1 MAAFYNQEDQDIYSG
16 GDHFIPQSYYRLG
29 NFTPTVPTTQTQ
41 QVNQGYGIPYTGAFT
56 NSNFNRDNP
65 NSGFGTWGDLDES
78 SAKQFNIDGNIVTGY
93 KNLNSGLY
101 QDEEGYNLQN
111 LGLFKDEE
119 DAKYSGLFHN
129 VSLKAMLK
137 NPGII
142 KSFFNRQD
150 VEKQA
155 ELQKEIDAANFD
167 AMQEA
172 ELGRNIAE
180 YGTTGGVESN
190 RPNTGINAPGG
201 ERGQSPTG
209 GDVEGTPFAH
219 GGIVSR
225 LGLAPGGPAGGASAG
240 GDYGGNVN
248 PEQEYAGRTFEE
260 TYRGDGPTIS
270 DDGPTKKLSIS
281 PIINTKTTDLGF
293 TFPTGVVG
301 FDALSPLGKIR
312 ATLNLKNYVKGEDVD
327 PQIDYTKNIGNFNFE
342 GTTDLDNYHLGA
354 TYNQGPFFAG
364 ATTNNMGDTNFN
376 VGARWQWGGKDGGL
390 VSIL

>member
-1 MAAFYNQEDQDIYSG
+1 MATDQEIREAGYKYIS
-16 GDHFIPQSYYRLG
+16 PQYYLQ
-29 NFTPTVPTTQTQ
+29 NPFELQTTQTTQ
-41 QVNQGYGIPYTGAFT
+41 TANPGGIISTNAAMPYMGYPSYEAWLAAQRGGDGGGGGDDDDDTRPTGTF
-56 NSNFNRDNP
+56 DWED
-65 NSGFGTWGDLDES
+65 TWDRV
-78 SAKQFNIDGNIVTGY
+78 KQA
-93 KNLNSGLY
+93 
-101 QDEEGYNLQN
+101 
-111 LGLFKDEE
+111 GLF
-119 DAKYSGLFHN
+119 ALNPIGWAAQ
-129 VSLKAMLK
+129 KAF
-137 NPGII
+137 NAYNDRRDI
-142 KSFFNRQD
+142 K
-150 VEKQA
+150 ETKQ
-155 ELQKEIDAANFD
+155 
-167 AMQEA
+167 
-172 ELGRNIAE
+172 NIAE

-293 TFPTGVVG
+293 THPTGVVG
-301 FDALSPLGKIR
+301 FDTSTPIGRLR

>member
-1 MAAFYNQEDQDIYSG
+1 MATDQEIREAGYKYISPQYYLQNPFELQTTQTTQTANPGGIISTNAAMPYMGYPSYEAWLAAQRRG
-16 GDHFIPQSYYRLG
+16 GDG
-29 NFTPTVPTTQTQ
+29 GGGGDDDDTVPTG
-41 QVNQGYGIPYTGAFT
+41 NFEW
-56 NSNFNRDNP
+56 SNFPSLINIARKI
-65 NSGFGTWGDLDES
+65 GTWGVD
-78 SAKQFNIDGNIVTGY
+78 K
-93 KNLNSGLY
+93 
-101 QDEEGYNLQN
+101 
-111 LGLFKDEE
+111 FKDWQ
-119 DAKYSGLFHN
+119 N
-129 VSLKAMLK
+129 T
-137 NPGII
+137 
-142 KSFFNRQD
+142 R
-150 VEKQA
+150 
-155 ELQKEIDAANFD
+155 AANKESD
-167 AMQEA
+167 LMDEITAYNKEG
-172 ELGRNIAE
+172 LGSI
-180 YGTTGGVESN
+180 VESN
-190 RPNTGINAPGG
+190 IATYGTGDRPNTGINAPGG

-390 VSIL
+390 VGIL